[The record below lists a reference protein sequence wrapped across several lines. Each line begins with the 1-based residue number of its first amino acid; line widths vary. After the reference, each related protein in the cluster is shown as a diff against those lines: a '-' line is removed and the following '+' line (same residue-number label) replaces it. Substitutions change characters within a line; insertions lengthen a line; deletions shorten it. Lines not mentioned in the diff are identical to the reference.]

1 MTVSAVGVPERVI
14 EAIEGA
20 GHAVHRATPA
30 SIADDASVVVTAG
43 EQGLREVATGSP
55 SVPVLALDTGIGPAV
70 DDLAAIREALA
81 DGREYDRPLLDVSVG
96 GESVASALY
105 DVTLVTSEPARIS
118 EYAIG
123 DARGERVA
131 AFRADGIVV
140 ATPAGSLGYAAAAG
154 GPALSPSA
162 PVVCAVPIA
171 PFHTQSGHWVLESR
185 ALSLSVLREEGAVSL
200 LVDGTD
206 HGSVEAGRSV
216 GLVVDGRVR
225 TLHPRGRELET
236 L

>member
-14 EAIEGA
+14 ETIEGA
-20 GHAVHRATPA
+20 GHAVNRTTPT
-30 SIADDASVVVTAG
+30 SIASDASAIVTAG
-43 EQGLREVATGSP
+43 EDDLLEVATGRP
-55 SVPVLALDTGIGPAV
+55 SAPVLALDTGIGPGV
-70 DDLAAIREALA
+70 DDRAAIREALA
-81 DGREYDRPLLDVSVG
+81 DGREYDRPLLDVSMG
-96 GESVASALY
+96 DESVASALF
-105 DVTLVTSEPARIS
+105 DVALVTSEPARIS

-131 AFRADGIVV
+131 SFRADGIVV

-154 GPALSPSA
+154 GPRLSPTA
-162 PVVCAVPIA
+162 AVVCAVPIA
-171 PFHTQSGHWVLESR
+171 PFHTQSGHWVLESGG
-185 ALSLSVLREEGAVSL
+185 LSLSVLREEGAVSL
-200 LVDGTD
+200 LVDGTN

-216 GLVVDGRVR
+216 GLTVGGRMR